1 MHFLH
6 IADIHLGFQ
15 QYNSLE
21 RLGDFGIAFEQAI
34 AYGVKRGVDAILI
47 AGDLFHKAT
56 VEPFAFIQAAEA
68 LALARGANIP
78 VIAVEGNHDQA
89 RYRDRIS
96 WLEVLAHEGYLAL
109 LSPELDDRAMNLASW
124 DGVQGSYINIQN
136 VRIIGVPWLGS
147 AVGFWLP
154 RLVRSIEQLPD
165 DDITTTVLLTHAGI
179 EGQMPHHI
187 PGCLTNEQLY
197 PLRDYIDY
205 MALGHLHK
213 PYQQEGWL
221 YNPGSLE
228 TCAIGERDWK
238 RGMYEVTVEPDGMF
252 TAEHIVVSP
261 RPFFRKSFSVNS
273 YSTPA
278 DIYHDVRILLRE
290 NKARWTKDER
300 KPVIEINL
308 VGLLEFDRADFDLD
322 IIRKALQEEVDP
334 LVARVNGNMLSIEG
348 IDVTAEE
355 SLSAKELEHL
365 VLREIALKDK
375 RYAPAPNEWA
385 NVMLDIKER
394 VLNGGS
400 PEAIVNALE
409 THLDALDEQED

>member
-6 IADIHLGFQ
+6 IADIHLGYQ
-15 QYNSLE
+15 QYNSEE
-21 RLGDFGIAFEQAI
+21 RLNDFGMAFEKAI
-34 AYGVKRGVDAILI
+34 SYGVKRGVDAILI

-56 VEPFAFIQAAEA
+56 VEPFPFIQAAEA

-109 LSPELDDRAMNLASW
+109 LSPELEDRFMNLIPW
-124 DGVQGSYINIQN
+124 EGVQGSYIDLGH

-147 AVGFWLP
+147 ALAFWLS
-154 RLVRSIEQLPD
+154 RLIRAIERLPD
-165 DDITTTVLLTHAGI
+165 DDITCTVLLTHAGI
-179 EGQMPHHI
+179 EGQMPQHI
-187 PGCLTNEQLY
+187 PGCLTGEQLA

-213 PYQQEGWL
+213 PFQQEGWL

-228 TCAIGERDWK
+228 TCAMQERKWE

-252 TAEHIVVSP
+252 SAEHIKLSP

-278 DIYHDVRILLRE
+278 NVYNDIREMLRE
-290 NKARWTKDER
+290 HAAKWNADGR
-300 KPVIEINL
+300 KPVVEINL
-308 VGLLEFDRADFDLD
+308 VGMLEFDRADLDLEM
-322 IIRKALQEEVDP
+322 IRKTIKEEIEP
-334 LVARVNGNMLSIEG
+334 LVARVNANTLTLRGL
-348 IDVTAEE
+348 DLTPEE
-355 SLSAKELEHL
+355 TLSAQEVERL
-365 VLREIALKDK
+365 VLREIALSDR
-375 RYAPAPNEWA
+375 RYATHSDAWA

-394 VLNGGS
+394 VLKGSS
-400 PEAIVNALE
+400 PESIVATLEAHLEAIEEEGV
-409 THLDALDEQED
+409 